1 MAWHLESV
9 LYALVALPLLLLA
22 LWASR
27 RFAKKRREA
36 FADDRVLHTLRLG
49 FSPKVSAWRTTLILV
64 AITLLTVG
72 LAGPKLGT
80 EVREIEQK
88 GVDMMIALDLSRS
101 MNAEDIRPTRLD
113 KAKFEILKLIEQLDG
128 NRIGLIVFTGE
139 AFLQSPLT
147 LDHSAL
153 RMFLD
158 IASTQQMPSSTTDLD
173 AAFRMA
179 LQAFSEQSGPQESL
193 GQGRASQGSASQEAN
208 RADQASKVLLLI
220 SDGET
225 HDQSF
230 DNSLEA
236 LTKSGVRVYSVGVGT
251 QQGAP
256 IPLFNGSSGQ
266 IQGYYRDDQ
275 GAIVSTKL
283 ERTVL
288 QQIAQQAQ
296 GEYYEIGSSSSNLLR
311 FSGQLDQLQ
320 QGTFSAQEFIDFK
333 HQYQWFVGVGL
344 LLFLIAWAMPDSF
357 TRTSTT
363 VTAST
368 LALILLSG
376 CQPIESTAQ
385 LDPHTLDSLIH
396 SRVIYQPD
404 VELLV
409 GDTRQMRLKSAQAIM
424 WTDRGER
431 KEDYTDLEGGVFI
444 EAFDSAGTVTATATA
459 RRARYIPEELRLTL
473 YDSVIVTSGE
483 SSDPNNFRT
492 LYAQTLY
499 WNADSNLIS
508 STQAVTILTPTDS
521 ITGTEFRSTTDLKQY
536 TILSPRGRSEVD

>member
-9 LYALVALPLLLLA
+9 LLALAALPVLLLA

-27 RFAKKRREA
+27 RFARKKREE
-36 FADDRVLHTLRLG
+36 FADDRVLQTLRQG
-49 FSPKVSAWRTTLILV
+49 FSPKVSAWRTALILA

-158 IASTQQMPSSTTDLD
+158 IASTQQMPSSTTDVD

-179 LQAFSEQSGPQESL
+179 LQAFSEQSGQNASS
-193 GQGRASQGSASQEAN
+193 GQSSASQEAN

-230 DNSLEA
+230 DNSLES
-236 LTKSGVRVYSVGVGT
+236 LTESGVRVYSVGVGT

-256 IPLFNGSSGQ
+256 IPVFNGSSGQ
-266 IQGYYRDDQ
+266 IQGYYRDEQ

-283 ERTVL
+283 ERSVL

-311 FSGQLDQLQ
+311 FSGELDKLQ

-344 LLFLIAWAMPDSF
+344 LLFLITWAMPDAFKRS
-357 TRTSTT
+357 STT
-363 VTAST
+363 AAAST
-368 LALILLSG
+368 LSLILLSG
-376 CQPIESTAQ
+376 CQPIESTTQ
-385 LDPHTLDSLIH
+385 LDPLVLDSLIH
-396 SRVIYQPD
+396 SRVIDQPD

-409 GDTRQMRLKSAQAIM
+409 GDTRQMRLQSAQAIM

-431 KEDYTDLEGGVFI
+431 KEDYTDMNGGVFI
-444 EAFDSAGTVTATATA
+444 EAFDSAGAVTATATA
-459 RRARYIPEELRLTL
+459 MRARYVPEELRLTL
-473 YDSVIVTSGE
+473 YDSVIVTSGNVDD
-483 SSDPNNFRT
+483 SSTLRT
-492 LYAQTLY
+492 LYAQELY

-508 STQAVTILTPTDS
+508 STQSVTILTPTDS
-521 ITGTEFRSTTDLKQY
+521 ITGTEFRSSTDLKRY

>member
-9 LYALVALPLLLLA
+9 LLALAALPVLLLA

-27 RFAKKRREA
+27 RFARKKREA
-36 FADDRVLHTLRLG
+36 FADDRVLQTLRQG
-49 FSPKVSAWRTTLILV
+49 FSPKVSAWRTALILA

-158 IASTQQMPSSTTDLD
+158 IASTQQMPSSTTDVD

-179 LQAFSEQSGPQESL
+179 LQAFSEQSGQNTSS
-193 GQGRASQGSASQEAN
+193 GQSSGSQEAN

-230 DNSLEA
+230 DNSLES
-236 LTKSGVRVYSVGVGT
+236 LTESGVRVYSVGVGT

-256 IPLFNGSSGQ
+256 IPVFNGSSGQ
-266 IQGYYRDDQ
+266 IQGYYRDEQ

-283 ERTVL
+283 ERSVL

-311 FSGQLDQLQ
+311 FSGELDKLQ

-344 LLFLIAWAMPDSF
+344 LLFLITWAMPDAFKRS
-357 TRTSTT
+357 STT
-363 VTAST
+363 AAAST
-368 LALILLSG
+368 LSLILLSG
-376 CQPIESTAQ
+376 CQPIESTTQ
-385 LDPHTLDSLIH
+385 LDPLVLDSLIH
-396 SRVIYQPD
+396 SRVIDQPD

-409 GDTRQMRLKSAQAIM
+409 GDTRQMRLQSAQAIM

-431 KEDYTDLEGGVFI
+431 KEDYTDMNGGVFI
-444 EAFDSAGTVTATATA
+444 EAFDSAGAVTATATA
-459 RRARYIPEELRLTL
+459 MRARYVPEELRLTL
-473 YDSVIVTSGE
+473 YDSVIVTSGNVDD
-483 SSDPNNFRT
+483 SSTLRT
-492 LYAQTLY
+492 LYAQELY

-508 STQAVTILTPTDS
+508 STQSVTILTPTDS
-521 ITGTEFRSTTDLKQY
+521 ITGTEFRSSTDLKRY

>member
-9 LYALVALPLLLLA
+9 LFALAAVPLLFLA
-22 LWASR
+22 LWFSR
-27 RFAKKRREA
+27 RHAKKQREA
-36 FADDRVLHTLRLG
+36 FADDRVLQTLRQG
-49 FSPKVSAWRTTLILV
+49 FSPKVTAWRSTLILV

-101 MNAEDIRPTRLD
+101 MNAEDIRPSRLD
-113 KAKFEILKLIEQLDG
+113 KSKFEILKLIEQLDG

-179 LQAFSEQSGPQESL
+179 LQAFSEQSGPQGVS
-193 GQGRASQGSASQEAN
+193 GQGSASQEAN
-208 RADQASKVLLLI
+208 RQDQASKVLLLL

-236 LTKSGVRVYSVGVGT
+236 LTESGVRVYSVGVGT
-251 QQGAP
+251 QQGSP
-256 IPLFNGSSGQ
+256 IPVFNGSSGQ

-275 GAIVSTKL
+275 GTIVTTKL
-283 ERTVL
+283 ERSVL
-288 QQIAQQAQ
+288 QEIAQKAGGQ
-296 GEYYEIGSSSSNLLR
+296 YYEIGSSSSNLLQ
-311 FSGQLDQLQ
+311 FSGELDKLQ

-333 HQYQWFVGVGL
+333 HQYQWFVGLGL
-344 LLFLIAWAMPDSF
+344 LLFLIAWAMPDTFKWRS
-357 TRTSTT
+357 SAT
-363 VTAST
+363 VASMLT
-368 LALILLSG
+368 MVLLSG
-376 CQPIESTAQ
+376 CQPIESQAT
-385 LDPHTLDSLIH
+385 LDPQTLDSLIH
-396 SRVIYQPD
+396 SRVIDQPNL
-404 VELLV
+404 ELLV
-409 GDTRQMRLKSAQAIM
+409 GDLRQMRLQSDQAIM
-424 WTDRGER
+424 WTERGDRN
-431 KEDYTDLEGGVFI
+431 EDYTDLEGGVKI
-444 EAFDSAGTVTATATA
+444 EAFDSSGTVTATATA
-459 RRARYIPEELRLTL
+459 QRARYIPEELRLTL
-473 YDSVIVTSGE
+473 FDSVVVTSIDRQ
-483 SSDPNNFRT
+483 DPSVQRT

-508 STQAVTILTPTDS
+508 STQTVTILTPTDS
-521 ITGTEFRSTTDLKQY
+521 ITGTEFRSSTDLKRY

>member
-9 LYALVALPLLLLA
+9 LYAFAALPVLLLA

-36 FADDRVLHTLRLG
+36 FANERVLQTLRQG
-49 FSPKVSAWRTTLILV
+49 FSPRVSAWRTALILA

-113 KAKFEILKLIEQLDG
+113 KAKFEILKLIEQLEG

-158 IASTQQMPSSTTDLD
+158 IASTQQMPTSTTDVD

-179 LQAFSEQSGPQESL
+179 QQAFSEQSGPDASS
-193 GQGRASQGSASQEAN
+193 GQRTARQEAS
-208 RADQASKVLLLI
+208 RGDQASKVLLLI

-230 DNSLEA
+230 DNSLES
-236 LTKSGVRVYSVGVGT
+236 LTQSGVRVYSVGVGT

-256 IPLFNGSSGQ
+256 IPVFDESSGQ
-266 IQGYYRDDQ
+266 VQGYYRDEQ
-275 GAIVSTKL
+275 GAMVSTKL
-283 ERTVL
+283 ERSVL
-288 QQIAQQAQ
+288 QQIAQQSQ

-311 FSGQLDQLQ
+311 FSGELDKLQ

-333 HQYQWFVGVGL
+333 HQYQWFVGIGL
-344 LLFLIAWAMPDSF
+344 LLFLVAWAMPDSF
-357 TRTSTT
+357 KRSSTT
-363 VTAST
+363 AAASSM
-368 LALILLSG
+368 ALILLSG
-376 CQPIESTAQ
+376 CQPIETSAQ
-385 LDPHTLDSLIH
+385 LDPYVMDSLIH
-396 SRVIYQPD
+396 SRVIDQPD

-409 GDTRQMRLKSAQAIM
+409 DNTRQMRLQSSKAIM
-424 WTDRGER
+424 WTERGES
-431 KEDYTDLEGGVFI
+431 KEDYTDMKGGVFI
-444 EAFDSAGTVTATATA
+444 EAFDSAGAVTATATA
-459 RRARYIPEELRLTL
+459 RRARYVPEELRLTL
-473 YDSVIVTSGE
+473 FDSVIVTSGN
-483 SSDPNNFRT
+483 SGDSADLRT
-492 LYAQTLY
+492 LYAQELY
-499 WNADSNLIS
+499 WNADSNFIS

-521 ITGTEFRSTTDLKQY
+521 ITGTEFRSSTDLTRY

>member
-9 LYALVALPLLLLA
+9 LIALAAVPFLCLA
-22 LWASR
+22 LWFSR
-27 RFAKKRREA
+27 RRAKKQREK
-36 FADDRVLHTLRLG
+36 FADKRVLQTLRQG
-49 FSPKVSAWRTTLILV
+49 FSPKVSAWRTTLILM
-64 AITLLTVG
+64 AIVLCTVG

-101 MNAEDIRPTRLD
+101 MNAEDIRPSRLD
-113 KAKFEILKLIEQLDG
+113 KSKFEILKLIEQLDG

-179 LQAFSEQSGPQESL
+179 LQAFSEQSG
-193 GQGRASQGSASQEAN
+193 SQGDAGQSSASQEAN
-208 RADQASKVLLLI
+208 RQDQASKVLLLL

-236 LTKSGVRVYSVGVGT
+236 LTESGVRVYSVGVGT

-256 IPLFNGSSGQ
+256 IPVFNGSTGQ

-275 GAIVSTKL
+275 GTTVSTRL
-283 ERTVL
+283 ERSIL
-288 QQIAQQAQ
+288 QEIAQKAGGQ
-296 GEYYEIGSSSSNLLR
+296 YYEIGSSSSNLLQ
-311 FSGQLDQLQ
+311 FSGELDKLQ

-333 HQYQWFVGVGL
+333 HQYQWFVGLGL
-344 LLFLIAWAMPDSF
+344 LLFLLAWAMPDTFNWRSSA
-357 TRTSTT
+357 TIAMLLT
-363 VTAST
+363 VVA
-368 LALILLSG
+368 LSG
-376 CQPIESTAQ
+376 CQPIESQAT
-385 LDPHTLDSLIH
+385 LDPQTLDSLIH
-396 SRVIYQPD
+396 SRVIDQPNL
-404 VELLV
+404 ELLV
-409 GDTRQMRLKSAQAIM
+409 GDLRQMRLQSDQAIM
-424 WTDRGER
+424 WTERGDR
-431 KEDYTDLEGGVFI
+431 KEDYTDLEGGVKI
-444 EAFDSAGTVTATATA
+444 EAFDSSGTVTATATA

-473 YDSVIVTSGE
+473 FDSVVVTSIDRQ
-483 SSDPNNFRT
+483 DPAIQRT

-508 STQAVTILTPTDS
+508 STQTVTILTPTDS
-521 ITGTEFRSTTDLKQY
+521 ITGTEFRSSTDLKRY

>member
-9 LYALVALPLLLLA
+9 LFALAAVPLLFLA
-22 LWASR
+22 LWFSR
-27 RFAKKRREA
+27 RRAKKQREA
-36 FADDRVLHTLRLG
+36 FADDRVLQTLRQG
-49 FSPKVSAWRTTLILV
+49 FSPKVTAWRSTLILA

-101 MNAEDIRPTRLD
+101 MNAEDIRPSRLD
-113 KAKFEILKLIEQLDG
+113 KSKFEILKLIEQLDG

-179 LQAFSEQSGPQESL
+179 LQAFSEQSSPQ
-193 GQGRASQGSASQEAN
+193 GAVGQGSASQEAN
-208 RADQASKVLLLI
+208 RQDQASKVLLLL

-236 LTKSGVRVYSVGVGT
+236 LTESGVRVYSVGVGT
-251 QQGAP
+251 QQGSP
-256 IPLFNGSSGQ
+256 IPVFNGSSGQ

-275 GAIVSTKL
+275 GTIVSTKL
-283 ERTVL
+283 ERSVL
-288 QQIAQQAQ
+288 QEIAQQAGGQ
-296 GEYYEIGSSSSNLLR
+296 YYEIGSSSSNLLQ
-311 FSGQLDQLQ
+311 FSGELDKLQ

-333 HQYQWFVGVGL
+333 HQYQWFVGLGL
-344 LLFLIAWAMPDSF
+344 LLFLIAWAMPDTFKWRS
-357 TRTSTT
+357 SAT
-363 VTAST
+363 VASMLT
-368 LALILLSG
+368 MVLLSG
-376 CQPIESTAQ
+376 CQPIESQAT
-385 LDPHTLDSLIH
+385 LDPQTLDSLIH
-396 SRVIYQPD
+396 SRVIDKPNL
-404 VELLV
+404 ELLV
-409 GDTRQMRLKSAQAIM
+409 GDLRQMRLQSDQAIM
-424 WTDRGER
+424 WTERGDRN
-431 KEDYTDLEGGVFI
+431 EDYTDLEGGVKI
-444 EAFDSAGTVTATATA
+444 EAFDSSGTVTATATA
-459 RRARYIPEELRLTL
+459 QRARYIPEELRLTL
-473 YDSVIVTSGE
+473 FDSVVVTSIDRQ
-483 SSDPNNFRT
+483 DPSIQRT

-508 STQAVTILTPTDS
+508 STQTVTILTPTDS
-521 ITGTEFRSTTDLKQY
+521 ITGTEFRSSTDLKRY